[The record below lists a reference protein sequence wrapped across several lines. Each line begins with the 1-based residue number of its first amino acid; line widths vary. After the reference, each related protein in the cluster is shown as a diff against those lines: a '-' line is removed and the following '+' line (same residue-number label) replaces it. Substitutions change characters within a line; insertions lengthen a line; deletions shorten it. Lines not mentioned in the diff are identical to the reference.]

1 VLLCSALLL
10 ALFPTMLSA
19 QSELVKRLSAVE
31 RLWEAGDLPALAAA
45 WPSDSALYLNPA
57 PASRAQESMQ
67 SALRRSALAK
77 LVYILARTQQ
87 LLRQPGREAYARR
100 AVAYALTPAVGA
112 PDVHYVDA
120 RIRLLPFPD
129 TDEKTY
135 NPVDTAARYFGSGSS
150 LHLEAISMAATV
162 AYNQGDLESADSLLA
177 IVPELSANLGEASA
191 YLYRIKAILAQARG
205 NHEQAST
212 LLREALKIC
221 PRSVAAY
228 SVHIPLRLDFARSLR
243 ELNDYT
249 EAHIQLDSAQQEL
262 QRVQPEQE
270 QLSAASGSL
279 LEGLGHLSAYP
290 NSSSFAGD
298 MMLAYSSLASVQNQ
312 QQDWSAAAAL
322 FSRIREM

>member
-1 VLLCSALLL
+1 
-10 ALFPTMLSA
+10 MLSA

-262 QRVQPEQE
+262 QRVQPE
-270 QLSAASGSL
+270 

-312 QQDWSAAAAL
+312 QQDWSAAAASEPQL